1 MVVWQGAAMKNQRNK
16 VLRSLTGAPFG
27 QLLRQLRVLVVCVF
41 LSACTALDRHNG
53 RLTTDAVVLE
63 ESFIT
68 SVEAEANTE
77 TKNGGIGEPAL
88 GDNREDVERFLRLE
102 SLPAGDEIFFE
113 NVEFQGTLSGQ
124 PSLELKVDRMPLSE
138 FIHYSLGELLGVQYV
153 LDSSVK
159 GQIPITL
166 SSSGLQ
172 SPRKIYNTVMRTLS
186 DKDLEIQVEEGVHYL
201 YKKNPKKNKSSNVPI
216 KIGRDVE
223 AVPNV
228 TGEVLQVVP
237 LKYGANISLER
248 TLKDLL
254 DIEVSLDTSQNALF
268 LRGGRSEIVK
278 ALRFVEMFDAPA
290 NRGRHIGII
299 KLVYLTSDEFSRQ
312 VQGLLRAEGI
322 PAGSSG
328 ASSETVVVV
337 PLPNIG
343 GSAVFANSE
352 ELLDRVRYWATVVD
366 QPAAG
371 ANEQYFV
378 FYPKFARAEEIGS
391 SLQQLL
397 GGGAGGSGRLTDN
410 VQRGNQA
417 GGERTGQ
424 APNAARASGFSND
437 KFRMVVVERS
447 NSLVFYTRGT
457 EYQALLPLLEQLDVL
472 PKQVLLD
479 IVIAEV
485 SLKDQFKFGFEW
497 ALQRGEVTLSTLGAF
512 GASTIGGTALAINGR
527 DGELISQVLQTSQL
541 INVLSNPTMLVRDG
555 VTANINV
562 GSDISVVGATTFD
575 PINGQRQTTATTY
588 RKTGVDVTVTP
599 TINAEGVVLMNV
611 QQRISNAV
619 PNSTGA
625 GGNPDVFERSI
636 RTEVVAASGQTVLLG
651 GLISED
657 VSASGS
663 GTPGISSVP
672 GLGWLFKSE
681 SDAGSRTELVMLIT
695 AKVVDDLSAW
705 ESLERQFD
713 DGLKYLDLSIK

>member
-1 MVVWQGAAMKNQRNK
+1 MTRVIELGSRFRGLLAVLACSLAISSCASFEQHNTRANSGAVTLDESYVVMRQGENAAAPENG
-16 VLRSLTGAPFG
+16 SITGGESDAEQGGF
-27 QLLRQLRVLVVCVF
+27 VV
-41 LSACTALDRHNG
+41 
-53 RLTTDAVVLE
+53 
-63 ESFIT
+63 
-68 SVEAEANTE
+68 
-77 TKNGGIGEPAL
+77 
-88 GDNREDVERFLRLE
+88 LE
-102 SLPAGDEIFFE
+102 SLPAGGEVSFE
-113 NVEFQGTLSGQ
+113 NIEFGKSLSVD
-124 PSLELKVDRMPLSE
+124 PSIDLKVDRMPIAD
-138 FIHYSLGELLGVQYV
+138 FIHYALGELLGIEYV
-153 LDSSVK
+153 IDSSVK
-159 GQIPITL
+159 GNEPITMA
-166 SSSGLQ
+166 SSGLQ
-172 SPRKIYNTVMRTLS
+172 SPQRVYNTVLRTLAS
-186 DKDLEIQVEEGVHYL
+186 KGLEIRVDDDVHFL
-201 YKKNPKKNKSSNVPI
+201 FRKDPRKKQGGNVII
-216 KIGRDVE
+216 KIGRDAD

-228 TGEVLQVVP
+228 TGEILQVVP

-254 DIEVSLDTSQNALF
+254 EIEVSLDTTQNALF
-268 LRGGRSEIVK
+268 LRGLRTEIIK

-290 NRGRHIGII
+290 NRGRFIGII
-299 KLVYLTSDEFSRQ
+299 ELVYLTSEDFNRQ
-312 VQGLLRAEGI
+312 VSELLRAEGI

-328 ASSETVVVV
+328 ASSETVVIV

-343 GSAVFANSE
+343 SSAIFANSQ
-352 ELLDRVRYWATVVD
+352 ELLDRVQYWATIID
-366 QPAAG
+366 KPAAG

-378 FYPKFARAEEIGS
+378 FYPQFARAEEIGS

-397 GGGAGGSGRLTDN
+397 GAAANSSLGASPQRS
-410 VQRGNQA
+410 VQRGV
-417 GGERTGQ
+417 ESTGQ
-424 APNAARASGFSND
+424 APNASRASSFSND
-437 KFRMVVVERS
+437 KLRMVVVERS
-447 NSLVFYTRGT
+447 NSLVFYTSGT
-457 EYQALLPLLEQLDVL
+457 EYQGLLPLLEQLDVL

-485 SLKDQFKFGFEW
+485 SLKDEFKFGFEW
-497 ALQRGEVTLSTLGAF
+497 ALQQSEVTLSTLGAF
-512 GASTIGGTALAINGR
+512 GASRIGGTALALTGS

-636 RTEVVAASGQTVLLG
+636 STEVVAASGQTVLLG

-657 VSASGS
+657 VTASGS
-663 GTPGISSVP
+663 GTPGISKVP
-672 GLGWLFKSE
+672 ALGWLFKSE
-681 SDAGSRTELVMLIT
+681 ADSGSRTELVMMIT
-695 AKVVDDLSAW
+695 ARVVDDLSAW
-705 ESLERQFD
+705 EELERKFD
-713 DGLKYLDLSIK
+713 DGLRYLDLAQ